1 MLREISQSQMIN
13 TVYMKY
19 PNQYQSVSNMLVE
32 RDWGRG
38 RWETIEQVR
47 VFSLGKL
54 QSKR

>member
-19 PNQYQSVSNMLVE
+19 PNQYQSVSHMLVE

-47 VFSLGKL
+47 VFRVGKL

>member
-1 MLREISQSQMIN
+1 MLREISQSKIIN
-13 TVYMKY
+13 TVYMKF

-47 VFSLGKL
+47 VFSVGKL
-54 QSKR
+54 QNKR

>member
-47 VFSLGKL
+47 VFSVGKL
-54 QSKR
+54 QSKW